1 MMTNTLPG
9 TVKVTGVNEREVD
22 CKLTKVLVHVG
33 SLSFHITMAVA
44 SKVKDTMI
52 LG

>member
-9 TVKVTGVNEREVD
+9 TVKVMSVNEGEVD
-22 CKLTKVLVHVG
+22 CKLAKVLVHVG

-44 SKVKDTMI
+44 SK
-52 LG
+52 L